1 MGARSRTFDS
11 HPTCPVSAA
20 DTQTCRALHVPYM
33 VAPLSSAVVTDVL
46 YFVQFFSTKVELH
59 RAPFCG
65 THSFCVILPYGAE
78 ANCVAPEQYTIR
90 SCRPRKREKIFG
102 LGSGFSSR
110 EWHIR

>member
-33 VAPLSSAVVTDVL
+33 VAPLSSAVVADVL

-78 ANCVAPEQYTIR
+78 ANCVAPRAVHHTELQTTQTG
-90 SCRPRKREKIFG
+90 EDFWFG
-102 LGSGFSSR
+102 V
-110 EWHIR
+110 WVQ